1 MLIDTHAHIHFDE
14 FSDVLESVFKTAKSN
29 KVESI
34 ISVGTNE
41 EDSINLLSFVSNPSI
56 LSISEDINLYATV
69 GIHPHDAS
77 RGKSAFD
84 SLSANIDAHHQK
96 KKIVAIGECGLDY
109 YKNHSSKSDQFRM
122 LEWQLELADELNL
135 PVVFHVRDAWEDFFA
150 ILKDHPGARG
160 VIHSFTGYSDH
171 VEQANKFD
179 IYFGINGI
187 MTFTKDSKQIEA
199 LKQIPSERLLLET
212 DCPYLSPA
220 PYRGKINQ
228 PGYIKY
234 VAEFVAIQRRAT
246 LDDIADQTSKN
257 ANKMFK
263 LLA

>member
-14 FSDVLESVFKTAKSN
+14 FSDVLESIFKTAKSN

-41 EDSINLLSFVSNPSI
+41 EDSIEVLRFVSNPTT
-56 LSISEDINLYATV
+56 LSLSEDINLYATV

-84 SLSANIDAHHQK
+84 SLSTTIDTHKQN

-109 YKNHSSKSDQFRM
+109 YKNHSSKSDQFKM
-122 LEWQLELADELNL
+122 LEWQLELANKFNL

-150 ILKDHPGARG
+150 ILRDHPGTRG

-171 VEQANKFD
+171 VAQANNFD
-179 IYFGINGI
+179 LYFGINGI
-187 MTFTKDSKQIEA
+187 MTFTKDSKQVEA
-199 LKQIPSERLLLET
+199 IKQIPMDRLLLET
-212 DCPYLSPA
+212 DCPYLAPA
-220 PYRGKINQ
+220 PYRGKLNQ
-228 PGYIKY
+228 PGYVKLIADFVASTLGSNFTN
-234 VAEFVAIQRRAT
+234 VAESTTR
-246 LDDIADQTSKN
+246 N
-257 ANKMFK
+257 AKELFSI
-263 LLA
+263 

>member
-14 FSDVLESVFKTAKSN
+14 FSDVLESIFKTAKSN

-41 EDSINLLSFVSNPSI
+41 EDSINVLSFVSNPSI
-56 LSISEDINLYATV
+56 LSISEDINLYATA

-84 SLSANIDAHHQK
+84 SLSATINTHQQN

-109 YKNHSSKSDQFRM
+109 NKNHSSKSDQFKM
-122 LEWQLELADELNL
+122 LEWQLELSDKLNL

-150 ILKDHPGARG
+150 ILKDHPGTRG

-179 IYFGINGI
+179 LYFGINGI

-228 PGYIKY
+228 PGYVELI
-234 VAEFVAIQRRAT
+234 ADFVAST
-246 LDDIADQTSKN
+246 LDSNLTNIAESTTQN
-257 ANKMFK
+257 AKELFSI
-263 LLA
+263 